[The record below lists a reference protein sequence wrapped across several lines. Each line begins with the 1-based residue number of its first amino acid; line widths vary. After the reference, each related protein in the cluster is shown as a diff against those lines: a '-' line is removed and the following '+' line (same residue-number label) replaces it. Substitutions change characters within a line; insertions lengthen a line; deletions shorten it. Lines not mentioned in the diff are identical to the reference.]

1 MFSQTRKRPDGVAG
15 SYVAA
20 ILLSKIVRPYGI
32 WNFACKVTNMGFDTV
47 CGNIN
52 QICEWL

>member
-20 ILLSKIVRPYGI
+20 ILLCKIVRPYGI
-32 WNFACKVTNMGFDTV
+32 WNFASKVPNMGFDTV

-52 QICEWL
+52 QICE